1 MHMMIRIQPVKKH
14 EAGAIWSPG
23 IVMATAEERKYLSRF
38 AKYMSDVMSME
49 LEEAIDN
56 QSYIYNKYQNW
67 EPLSIAYYEHKR
79 KNNLSLKIW
88 EATSLLK
95 ESITYWRS
103 DNNWV
108 VGVPRNIYYQKTGVK
123 VHTVV
128 RWMEYGNERMPAR
141 PLFRPVRDRLS
152 KDIRMYWERFK
163 KMEGIKV

>member
-1 MHMMIRIQPVKKH
+1 MHMTIRLQPVKKH
-14 EAGAIWSPG
+14 EPGAIWKPG
-23 IVMATAEERKYLSRF
+23 VVMATKEERRYLGRF
-38 AKYMSDVMSME
+38 ARFMADVMSMR
-49 LEEAIDN
+49 LEEAIDR
-56 QSYIYNKYQNW
+56 QSYIYNNYKNW
-67 EPLSIAYYEHKR
+67 EPLSIEYYKYKER
-79 KNNLSLKIW
+79 KNLSLKIW

-95 ESITYWRS
+95 NNITYWRS

-108 VGVPRNIYYQKTGVK
+108 VGVPRNIYYEDTGVR

-128 RWMEYGNERMPAR
+128 RWMEYGTIKMPAR